1 MTHIAGLERDQL
13 LLLPEAVDDYVGSDN
28 PVRFIDA
35 FVDGLDL
42 TAAGFLRVEAKA
54 MGRPGY
60 APGDLLKLYIYGYL
74 NRVRS
79 SRRLE
84 TECHRNI
91 EVLWLLRTLKPDFK
105 TIADFRR
112 DNRAAFRAVFRQ
124 FVLLCRR
131 LDLYGR
137 ELLAVDGTR
146 IKAVN
151 NKDRNFTRSSLREF
165 IRRADEWLED
175 YLKRLDEGDVED
187 GATGGGARTKNLAEK
202 IAALN
207 EKRGRYQ
214 AMLAQLDRT
223 GEDQISLTDPDS
235 RAMAAHTK
243 VGVGYN
249 VQVAVD
255 AKNKLIVEQAVT
267 NQVVDMGLLTQTAE
281 PAREV
286 LGVETIDVVADR
298 GYFKIED
305 IEACEKTGCVPHVA
319 KPQRGSSVREG
330 LFRKDEFRYDAG
342 LDAYVCPAGKLL
354 TPIRR
359 GRMRDLERTDY
370 GNPKA
375 CRACQLR
382 PRCTNDARSVFRLEN
397 EDVLDRM
404 AERLKAR
411 PAILDRRREV
421 VEHPFGSIKQWMY
434 QGAFL
439 MRGLANVRAEF
450 SLTALAYNLRRALNI
465 LGVEAMT
472 AAVAA

>member
-1 MTHIAGLERDQL
+1 MTYIAGLERDQL

-267 NQVVDMGLLTQTAE
+267 NQVVDLGLLTQTAE

-305 IEACEKTGCVPHVA
+305 IEACEKTGCVPHVP

-342 LDAYVCPAGKLL
+342 LDAYVCPAGELL

-359 GRMRDLERTDY
+359 GRMRDLDRTDY

-382 PRCTNDARSVFRLEN
+382 PRCTSNARSVFRLEN

-404 AERLKAR
+404 AERLKVR